1 MKKNSIKL
9 LSALSFGFAL
19 LFANQTNA
27 QTAPSKTTGKTTEGT
42 AALVAPKER
51 KGQFT
56 RETDCVD
63 LFVRK
68 GCVTYSIAIPEDKKK
83 TPEKVKVCAQGNPA
97 DAKPVNLCKKGADKI
112 TVDYEKSSDAD
123 VIEFVPRPKAAKVI
137 KADQK
142 AVRQKEN

>member
-9 LSALSFGFAL
+9 LGGLTFGLAL
-19 LFANQTNA
+19 LLTGQASA
-27 QTAPSKTTGKTTEGT
+27 QNAPSKATGKQAE
-42 AALVAPKER
+42 AAVTPVTPKER

-63 LFVRK
+63 LIVRK

-83 TPEKVKVCAQGNPA
+83 TPEKVKVCAQGNA
-97 DAKPVNLCKKGADKI
+97 TDAKPVNLCKKGAGKI

-123 VIEFVPRPKAAKVI
+123 VIEFVPRPQAKVI

-142 AVRQKEN
+142 AVRPKEN